1 MILRR
6 AKCYY
11 KNDEERLREQAWN
24 KCRELPVEE
33 KNTKQKYWRS
43 RYHNVRRKKKTRL
56 KEYQKNYC
64 EDKKCQFSTQQNSFL
79 II

>member
-24 KCRELPVEE
+24 KYRELPVEE
-33 KNTKQKYWRS
+33 KNAKQKYWRN
-43 RYHNVRRKKKTRL
+43 RYHNVRRKKSKIERIS
-56 KEYQKNYC
+56 
-64 EDKKCQFSTQQNSFL
+64 KKL
-79 II
+79 LWR

>member
-6 AKCYY
+6 AKYYY
-11 KNDEERLREQAWN
+11 KNEERLREQAWN
-24 KCRELPVEE
+24 KYRELSVEE
-33 KNTKQKYWRS
+33 KNAMQKYWRS
-43 RYHNVRRKKKTRL
+43 RYHNVRRKKTRL

-64 EDKKCQFSTQQNSFL
+64 EDKKCQFSTQQNSFW

>member
-11 KNDEERLREQAWN
+11 KNEERLREQAWN
-24 KCRELPVEE
+24 KYRELPVEE

-43 RYHNVRRKKKTRL
+43 RYHNVTRKKK
-56 KEYQKNYC
+56 Q
-64 EDKKCQFSTQQNSFL
+64 D
-79 II
+79 

>member
-24 KCRELPVEE
+24 KYRELPVEE
-33 KNTKQKYWRS
+33 KNAKQKYWRS
-43 RYHNVRRKKKTRL
+43 RYHNVRRKKK
-56 KEYQKNYC
+56 Q
-64 EDKKCQFSTQQNSFL
+64 D
-79 II
+79 

>member
-11 KNDEERLREQAWN
+11 KNDEERLREQAWS
-24 KCRELPVEE
+24 KYKELPVEE

-43 RYHNVRRKKKTRL
+43 RYHNVRRKKK
-56 KEYQKNYC
+56 Q
-64 EDKKCQFSTQQNSFL
+64 D
-79 II
+79 